1 MIRVTDWTPRI
12 DDRMRE
18 LHALKLS
25 FTDISA
31 RLNADFGLST
41 TRNACIGRGRRIGL
55 EKRAWPPPRP
65 VMPKPPKPRRS
76 RKGKKRWIPPPA
88 PPIVPEEPEV
98 IPGRLTMLQLG
109 RQTCRWP
116 SGTNAPYTY
125 CGDPIYDDRPYCHA
139 HCKLSYQK
147 PEKTWS

>member
-1 MIRVTDWTPRI
+1 MIKVTDWTPRI

-25 FTDISA
+25 FGDISA

-55 EKRAWPPPRP
+55 EKRAWPPPRLT
-65 VMPKPPKPRRS
+65 PKAPKARKS
-76 RKGKKRWIPPPA
+76 RKGKKRWIPPVS
-88 PPIVPEEPEV
+88 PPIVPDPPAV
-98 IPGRLTMLQLG
+98 IPGRLTMLQLDW
-109 RQTCRWP
+109 QTCHWP
-116 SGTNAPYTY
+116 SGTSAPYTY
-125 CGDPIYDDRPYCHA
+125 CGEPTYEGRPYCHA

>member
-1 MIRVTDWTPRI
+1 MIRVTTWTPEI

-25 FTDISA
+25 FTEISA

-41 TRNACIGRGRRIGL
+41 TRNACIGRGRRL
-55 EKRAWPPPRP
+55 KLPLRAWPPPRLT
-65 VMPKPPKPRRS
+65 PKAPKARKS
-76 RKGKKRWIPPPA
+76 RKGKKRWIPPVTPA
-88 PPIVPEEPEV
+88 IVPEAPALV
-98 IPGRLTMLQLG
+98 PGRLTMLQLG

-116 SGTNAPYTY
+116 SGTRPPYTY
-125 CGDPIYDDRPYCHA
+125 CGDPIYDDRPYCRE
-139 HCKLSYQK
+139 HCRLSYQK